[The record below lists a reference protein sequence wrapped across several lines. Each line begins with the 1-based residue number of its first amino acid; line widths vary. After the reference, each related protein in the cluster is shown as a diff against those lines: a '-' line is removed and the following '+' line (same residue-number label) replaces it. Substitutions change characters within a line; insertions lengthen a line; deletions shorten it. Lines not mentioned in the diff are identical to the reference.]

1 MVRRLSRSEH
11 RQSLSDLGYG
21 KIESYVKLQRL
32 GKGTYATVY
41 MGRSRLSNDLVALK
55 EILKEHDEGAPCT
68 AIREVSL
75 LRLLRHNNIVT
86 LHDICHTPKKLTL
99 VFEYVGPDLYA
110 YMKENNHLLSIHN
123 VRLLLY
129 QILRGIAF
137 CHSRQ
142 VLHRD
147 LKPQNLLIN
156 SRGELKICDFGLA
169 RAKSIPTKSYSNEV
183 VTLWYRPPD
192 VLLGNT
198 DYDHSIDMWGVG
210 CIFFEMA
217 SGRTF
222 FPGTSV
228 RQQLYLIFS
237 CLGAPAKYNWP
248 EILVN
253 PEYQAYNFPPFRPEK
268 LIHRVPRLDIDGMNL
283 LMKFLR
289 FRPSERISAED
300 AKCDIFFASLPEK
313 VHHLSERESI
323 FDVPGVY
330 MSLNPGQKLN
340 HM

>member
-1 MVRRLSRSEH
+1 M
-11 RQSLSDLGYG
+11 
-21 KIESYVKLQRL
+21 
-32 GKGTYATVY
+32 
-41 MGRSRLSNDLVALK
+41 
-55 EILKEHDEGAPCT
+55 
-68 AIREVSL
+68 
-75 LRLLRHNNIVT
+75 
-86 LHDICHTPKKLTL
+86 
-99 VFEYVGPDLYA
+99 
-110 YMKENNHLLSIHN
+110 
-123 VRLLLY
+123 Y
-129 QILRGIAF
+129 QILRGISF

-156 SRGELKICDFGLA
+156 TRGELKICDFGLA

-222 FPGTSV
+222 FPGSSV

-237 CLGAPAKYNWP
+237 CLGAPNRFNWP
-248 EILVN
+248 EILLN
-253 PEYQAYNFPPFRPEK
+253 PDYQEYNFPPFRPEK
-268 LIHRVPRLDIDGMNL
+268 LIHRNPRLELDGMNL
-283 LMKFLR
+283 LSKFLR
-289 FRPSERISAED
+289 YRPSERVSADEARKD
-300 AKCDIFFASLPEK
+300 PFFSCLPEEI
-313 VHHLSERESI
+313 HQLSQGESI
-323 FDVPGVY
+323 FDIPGVY
-330 MSLNPGQKLN
+330 LSLNPGSKLN

>member
-1 MVRRLSRSEH
+1 M
-11 RQSLSDLGYG
+11 
-21 KIESYVKLQRL
+21 
-32 GKGTYATVY
+32 
-41 MGRSRLSNDLVALK
+41 
-55 EILKEHDEGAPCT
+55 
-68 AIREVSL
+68 
-75 LRLLRHNNIVT
+75 
-86 LHDICHTPKKLTL
+86 
-99 VFEYVGPDLYA
+99 
-110 YMKENNHLLSIHN
+110 
-123 VRLLLY
+123 
-129 QILRGIAF
+129 RGISF

-198 DYDHSIDMWGVG
+198 DYNDSIDMWGVG

-222 FPGTSV
+222 FPGSSV

-237 CLGAPAKYNWP
+237 CLGAPNKYNWP
-248 EILVN
+248 EILN
-253 PEYQAYNFPPFRPEK
+253 NHEYQRYNFPTFRPDK
-268 LIHRVPRLDIDGMNL
+268 LIHRVPRLDMDGMDL

-289 FRPSERISAED
+289 YRPSERICAEQ
-300 AKCDIFFASLPEK
+300 AKFEPFFSCLPRELY
-313 VHHLSERESI
+313 HLNERESI
-323 FDVPGVY
+323 IDVPGVY
-330 MSLNPGQKLN
+330 ITLNPGQKLN

>member
-1 MVRRLSRSEH
+1 MH
-11 RQSLSDLGYG
+11 Y
-21 KIESYVKLQRL
+21 
-32 GKGTYATVY
+32 TT
-41 MGRSRLSNDLVALK
+41 
-55 EILKEHDEGAPCT
+55 
-68 AIREVSL
+68 
-75 LRLLRHNNIVT
+75 
-86 LHDICHTPKKLTL
+86 HTPTL
-99 VFEYVGPDLYA
+99 
-110 YMKENNHLLSIHN
+110 KQ
-123 VRLLLY
+123 LLLF
-129 QILRGIAF
+129 QLLRGIAY

-142 VLHRD
+142 ILHRD

-217 SGRTF
+217 SGRTL
-222 FPGTSV
+222 FPGSSV

-237 CLGAPAKYNWP
+237 CLGSPNKQNWP

-253 PEYQAYNFPPFRPEK
+253 PEYQSYNFPTFRPEK
-268 LIHRVPRLDIDGMNL
+268 LEHRVPRLDADGMNL

-289 FRPSERISAED
+289 FRPSERISAEE
-300 AKCDIFFASLPEK
+300 AKRDPFFSCLPER
-313 VHHLSERESI
+313 VYYLNERESI
-323 FDVPGVY
+323 FDA
-330 MSLNPGQKLN
+330 
-340 HM
+340 